1 MCMHHPRPL
10 SHRVFGDRSARPARP
25 GGARLLRPVIA
36 ALLVLAASVEA
47 LAGPVED
54 DWSDLALIR
63 CAQAMIE
70 TQDADE
76 TGLAPLDPQAASLI
90 DVRSEGL
97 AWSGAT
103 GEVRLAH
110 MQHAVGGEVFT
121 GCRVAFRPSSDP
133 LAPPSVPLA
142 VAQAISAFE
151 AWFAEAQAEHAFL
164 DIHCPTGPRS
174 YARKIK
180 TRDLVPA
187 EVQVSVVFEVG
198 PAGDWMFFAAVE
210 EPLGQ
215 GECMG

>member
-1 MCMHHPRPL
+1 MSMRRPRPL
-10 SHRVFGDRSARPARP
+10 SNPVFGERPIRP
-25 GGARLLRPVIA
+25 GGARLLRPLLA
-36 ALLVLAASVEA
+36 ALLVIAASAEA

-54 DWSDLALIR
+54 DWRDLALSR

-70 TQDADE
+70 AQDADE
-76 TGLAPLDPQAASLI
+76 TGLAPIDPLAAALI
-90 DVRSEGL
+90 DVRSNGL

-103 GEVRLAH
+103 GQVRLAH
-110 MQHAVGGEVFT
+110 MEHAVAGSVFT
-121 GCRVAFRPSSDP
+121 GCRVAFTPSADP
-133 LAPPSVPLA
+133 LAPPSVP
-142 VAQAISAFE
+142 VSVPDAIAAFE
-151 AWFAEAQAEHAFL
+151 SWLAEAQVEHAFL

-187 EVQVSVVFEVG
+187 EVQVSVIFEVG
-198 PAGDWMFFAAVE
+198 PEADWIFFAAVE